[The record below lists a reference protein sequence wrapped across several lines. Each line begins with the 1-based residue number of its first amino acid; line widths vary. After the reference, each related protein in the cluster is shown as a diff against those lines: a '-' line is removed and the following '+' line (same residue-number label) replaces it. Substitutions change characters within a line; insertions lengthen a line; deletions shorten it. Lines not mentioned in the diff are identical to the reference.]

1 MTTAH
6 GLILITTFTN
16 SSAAA
21 AAEQLLQDHGVTPFV
36 IGSEHHTPY
45 LFVDASE
52 ADEATAALAKR
63 RREARSA

>member
-16 SSAAA
+16 SSAAD

-36 IGSEHHTPY
+36 IGSEQHTLY

-52 ADEATAALAKR
+52 ADEGKATLAKR
-63 RREARSA
+63 RKEARST